1 MRDGKGKQ
9 LIVKARSYESTVKT
23 FQRVPD
29 VLKIDIEGL
38 EVEFLVN
45 LAKSPEIMPPVIN
58 VDMDSIC
65 CCMAADGVGCSEL
78 SKLGWQ
84 AIKAMK
90 DAGYSV
96 VGDNSSWVADV
107 TFYLE
112 AKILP

>member
-45 LAKSPEIMPPVIN
+45 LAKSPEIMP
-58 VDMDSIC
+58 
-65 CCMAADGVGCSEL
+65 
-78 SKLGWQ
+78 
-84 AIKAMK
+84 
-90 DAGYSV
+90 
-96 VGDNSSWVADV
+96 
-107 TFYLE
+107 
-112 AKILP
+112 